1 LQRFHNNLIEIF
13 NGYREFLFDPN
24 SLINGTLSNDYIN
37 NKINEIYL
45 IKFNE
50 NIIFNKYRNKIPD
63 IHESYKEFNSQTLCS
78 RINYDYFFSE
88 KECNLHM
95 KGISTYEMSVVYTTI
110 TEEIRVHKN
119 LVNQCLSY
127 NSIFGNLTLYGSK
140 FWNKDRII
148 NDLKNAK
155 FSPSFYRLYFFNNY
169 SYHKDLNI
177 LFINS
182 LYPYIEA
189 ERKINNDSINGII
202 KDKQMT
208 YVTYYVC
215 LLVVITLLF
224 LIFWV
229 PMIRNMNII
238 IYTAKKMLSIIPI
251 HILASQKNI
260 QTLLNIEVDNKF
272 KTNENDI

>member
-1 LQRFHNNLIEIF
+1 MDIDIET
-13 NGYREFLFDPN
+13 EFL
-24 SLINGTLSNDYIN
+24 
-37 NKINEIYL
+37 NKIQDIY
-45 IKFNE
+45 
-50 NIIFNKYRNKIPD
+50 
-63 IHESYKEFNSQTLCS
+63 ESYNEFNSQTLCS

-88 KECNLHM
+88 EECNLHM
-95 KGISTYEMSVVYTTI
+95 KGITIYEMSVVYTTI
-110 TEEIRVHKN
+110 TEEIRIHKN
-119 LVNQCLSY
+119 LVNQLLR
-127 NSIFGNLTLYGSK
+127 NNAIFGNLTLYGSK
-140 FWNKDRII
+140 YWSKDRII
-148 NDLKNAK
+148 NDLKNANY
-155 FSPSFYRLYFFNNY
+155 SPSFYRIYLFNNY

-202 KDKQMT
+202 KNKEMT
-208 YVTYYVC
+208 YITYYVC

-229 PMIRNMNII
+229 PMIRNMNTI
-238 IYTAKKMLSIIPI
+238 IYTTKKMLSIIPI

-260 QTLLNIEVDNKF
+260 QTLLNIEVDTKF